1 MDVEVLDDD
10 DDNGAHW
17 DTQVAELASLLDI
30 STSVAAAALQQSHG
44 RWELAVDLACDLNAV
59 NLSAASSRSEPSAS
73 SRPPA
78 PQPSVQVS
86 PQRPNPRL
94 LLERGADAR
103 ADPSEP
109 SAPVRP
115 AAPQPPREDHA
126 RPAEPSAPIL
136 PAPAAPQP
144 PVQPPEVQ
152 AARDLQAAFAEE
164 TQKQAQGLDSLR
176 SVLASIENPTK
187 RRRREMS
194 APGSFRIPNNSQDAA
209 ADNPPLF
216 RQHPL
221 RDEQLRSLGWMLS
234 QEALSKTR
242 CLRGGLLADR
252 MGKADG
258 HQWDQLDASGNEQH
272 ATIGLSSLNATL
284 RTPRHKESLNS
295 GFVPSLATLIMCPS
309 HLLDQWKGEF
319 WKFLGEDGVEISTPQ
334 DPVLTDA
341 NSRHIKMHFHVKDFP
356 PEKPEEQLFQLG
368 MEVSGG
374 TATGVPITYIRQSS
388 AAKFAECLPRQQQP
402 QVGDRIITIE
412 LLNADG
418 KEICSFGAQA
428 DKKKLVNKGTL
439 PRLVMKAVATVQL
452 SVRRRRPQRTSFAV
466 EGSGPIKILVLQQY
480 HDMNY
485 LEQQNLCEFHVV
497 LASTGIH
504 ASTQYAACI
513 TEAVPWKSGGLM
525 GAKVEA
531 LREMVQWW
539 SEDARNFDML
549 LKRSPALFEIVSWR
563 RVILDE
569 FHESEAWE
577 YRVREML
584 RGIKADHKWGLSGTP
599 PMETG
604 AAVAEIAGLLN
615 YIEASE
621 DDSKHP
627 MSKALWFNHF
637 TKKNCADAL
646 RWFGDTG
653 VARRL
658 HADAQKFVDKY
669 IRQNTSDLVEK
680 IRVQEHEEVVEHTSE
695 ERLIYRQACHDRGI
709 FDLQNGYTHLSL
721 QDRAELL
728 KRCAHFDMGEGRAG
742 CAGSAIEQLGSS
754 KRTWRKKVEAQLWIE
769 LARATGFGVWT
780 QEVKAKVRDELPPSH
795 PEVTA
800 LLEEMFSASHEELLH
815 RNVKALTDSG
825 EEAVAKPADFTP
837 SDRFQGSRPNCV
849 FKLGDRGLGYYSEA
863 EETAP
868 EAEETALPLCLRLR
882 VNLETQD
889 GELRQRPVARLVQP
903 IPEEQYY
910 TDAAQRH
917 LVVHAVAKR
926 ARHREADHALSEMAI
941 CENSCDRHAA
951 KGNRLKKAFARG
963 ICELMKLL
971 DKAHRSVQFYE
982 QQLKQLSSAQGTAEE
997 HECSICLESASDLG
1011 AWSILPCS
1019 HIFHT
1024 ACIREVLQ
1032 KNPFCPECRAPLK
1045 LSEIASVVMELREP
1059 EPVQPQLPRDPDMSQ
1074 AWKRHGSKL
1083 NAVARRLKEIRRQS
1097 PEAKALVFVQWA
1109 DLEDK
1114 VCMALQDHGVSFLR
1128 LSTYA
1133 KLQIQDGAILRR
1145 FQEEQDAFAPHVL
1158 VLSLQKAASGTN
1170 LTAASHALA
1179 YESQALGRVRR
1190 YGQTA
1195 SAVTVWRFITAQTV
1209 EAHIHKLHFRVA
1221 NPDA

>member
-1 MDVEVLDDD
+1 MDVELVDDD
-10 DDNGAHW
+10 TDDSNGAHW

-44 RWELAVDLACDLNAV
+44 CWELAVDLACDLNAV
-59 NLSAASSRSEPSAS
+59 HLSAASSRSEPSAS

-78 PQPSVQVS
+78 PQPWVQAPALS
-86 PQRPNPRL
+86 PQRRSPRL
-94 LLERGADAR
+94 RLERCADAR
-103 ADPSEP
+103 PHPSEP

-115 AAPQPPREDHA
+115 AAPQPPREDHV
-126 RPAEPSAPIL
+126 RPVEPSAPIR
-136 PAPAAPQP
+136 PAAPQP
-144 PVQPPEVQ
+144 PVQDLQQLAEAELPV
-152 AARDLQAAFAEE
+152 ALQAADEGF
-164 TQKQAQGLDSLR
+164 DSL
-176 SVLASIENPTK
+176 SSALASLETPTK
-187 RRRREMS
+187 RRRLEM
-194 APGSFRIPNNSQDAA
+194 PPNRFHIPNNSQDAT

-216 RQHPL
+216 RKHPL

-234 QEALSKTR
+234 QEALPKTR
-242 CLRGGLLADR
+242 RLRGGLLADR
-252 MGKADG
+252 MGFGKTSVA
-258 HQWDQLDASGNEQH
+258 
-272 ATIGLSSLNATL
+272 IGLSSLDATL
-284 RTPRHKESLNS
+284 RPPRRKESRNS

-319 WKFLGEDGVEISTPQ
+319 WKFLGEDGVQISTPQ

-341 NSRHIKMHFHVKDFP
+341 NSECIKIQLHIKDFP
-356 PEKPEEQLFQLG
+356 PEKPEQMFHLG
-368 MEVSGG
+368 MEVSAG
-374 TATGVPITYIRQSS
+374 TATGVPITYISQSS
-388 AAKFAECLPRQQQP
+388 FAKFAECVPRQEQP
-402 QVGDRIITIE
+402 QVGDRILTIG
-412 LLNADG
+412 LLDADG
-418 KEICSFGAQA
+418 KPMSTGGAKA
-428 DKKKLVNKGTL
+428 DIKYLVNKGIL
-439 PRLVMKAVATVQL
+439 PRQLYYSTSTAVATVQL
-452 SVRRRRPQRTSFAV
+452 TVRRRRSQQVSFRV
-466 EGSGPIKILVLQQY
+466 EGSGQVKILVIQHY
-480 HDMNY
+480 HEMNC
-485 LEQQNLCEFHVV
+485 LEQRNFCDFHVV

-504 ASTQYAACI
+504 ASTQYATSV
-513 TEAVPWKSGGLM
+513 TEAVPWKSRQIM
-525 GAKVEA
+525 GVKVEA

-539 SEDARNFDML
+539 SEDARSFDML

-604 AAVAEIAGLLN
+604 AAVAELAGLLN

-621 DDSKHP
+621 DESKHP

-637 TKKNCADAL
+637 TKKQGGEAL
-646 RWFGDTG
+646 RWFRDPRA
-653 VARRL
+653 VRRL
-658 HADAQKFVDKY
+658 NADAQKFVDKY
-669 IRQNTSDLVEK
+669 IRQNTSDLVER

-709 FDLQNGYTHLSL
+709 FDLRDGYTHLCL
-721 QDRAELL
+721 KARAELL

-769 LARATGFGVWT
+769 LARATGFGFWT
-780 QEVKAKVRDELPPSH
+780 QEAKTKIRDELPPSH
-795 PEVTA
+795 PEVAA
-800 LLEEMFSASHEELLH
+800 LLEEMFKASNEELLQ
-815 RNVKALTDSG
+815 RKVKVWTDSG
-825 EEAVAKPADFTP
+825 EEA
-837 SDRFQGSRPNCV
+837 
-849 FKLGDRGLGYYSEA
+849 GD
-863 EETAP
+863 
-868 EAEETALPLCLRLR
+868 TALQLCLRLC
-882 VNLETQD
+882 VKMETQD

-903 IPEEQYY
+903 LPEEEYY
-910 TDAAQRH
+910 TDDRQRH

-926 ARHREADHALSEMAI
+926 ARHAEADDALSDMAI
-941 CENSCDRHAA
+941 CENSCDRPAA
-951 KGNRLKKAFARG
+951 KGMLKKAFARG

-982 QQLKQLSSAQGTAEE
+982 QQLKQLSCAQGTAEE

-1032 KNPFCPECRAPLK
+1032 KSPLCPECRAPIK
-1045 LSEIASVVMELREP
+1045 PSEIASVVMELREP
-1059 EPVQPQLPRDPDMSQ
+1059 VPVEPQLPPDPEMSQ

-1083 NAVARRLKEIRRQS
+1083 NAVARRLKEIRRKS

-1128 LSTYA
+1128 LSTCT

-1145 FQEEQDAFAPHVL
+1145 FQEEQEASTPRVL
-1158 VLSLQKAASGTN
+1158 VLSLQRAASGTN
-1170 LTAASHALA
+1170 LTAASHVLFVHPMNAESVEEALA
-1179 YESQALGRVRR
+1179 YESQAVARVRR
-1190 YGQTA
+1190 CGQTS
-1195 SAVTVWRFITAQTV
+1195 SAVTVWRFFTAQTV
-1209 EAHIHKLHFRVA
+1209 EEHIHKLHFRVA
-1221 NPDA
+1221 NPDT